1 MGRRPR
7 RLRGPARSRR
17 SAAMTVLQLI
27 EHSPGPHWVAGLDLR
42 EQPGVEHH
50 LATMRGWLESGR
62 LIMGGP
68 FLDAGGG
75 GAGVVRFASVEAAQP
90 PADTQPALAGR
101 PPRGPGRPPLPP
113 TARPAPA

>member
-1 MGRRPR
+1 
-7 RLRGPARSRR
+7 
-17 SAAMTVLQLI
+17 MTVLQLI

-75 GAGVVRFASVEAAQP
+75 GAAVVRFDSVEAAQAS
-90 PADTQPALAGR
+90 ADADRAVVDGLLLARARPWYVPLASVDLAAQPAAGGR
-101 PPRGPGRPPLPP
+101 PDLG
-113 TARPAPA
+113 